1 MGYYYMNENPTV
13 AEYKLDDIEPGLKKN
28 FKVTI
33 TESMS
38 NDFAKLTGDNSPI
51 HMNKHYARTTYFN
64 QRICHG
70 MLLGSF
76 FSRLIGMHLPGKEG
90 LCLSYSI
97 RHLLPCFLNQEIN
110 VEGIV
115 LTKSNAT
122 RIITLKATITD
133 SSGKLLVDGLLKV
146 LVRK

>member
-38 NDFAKLTGDNSPI
+38 NDFARLTGDNSPI
-51 HMNKHYARTTYFN
+51 HMNEHYARATYFN

-76 FSRLIGMHLPGKEG
+76 FLSFDRYASTWERRTMPFVFYKTFVTMFSKSR
-90 LCLSYSI
+90 
-97 RHLLPCFLNQEIN
+97 N
-110 VEGIV
+110 
-115 LTKSNAT
+115 
-122 RIITLKATITD
+122 
-133 SSGKLLVDGLLKV
+133 
-146 LVRK
+146 